1 MSARRSLG
9 RQSVSFSGTLHI
21 TTFSVVKYCHITAH
35 KPEKSMFYYYHHCHH
50 YLLLLFPAFFSPCG
64 IQKKDTFCK
73 SIQPLKVKM
82 IIIIIVVVNIG
93 GGGIHRHPLDISG
106 NCQRSQTTVSAF
118 TALSE
123 KTRHFSLFTHTC
135 IPKVHACMSEL
146 RLACICYK

>member
-21 TTFSVVKYCHITAH
+21 TTFSVSTATLPHISLKKVCFIIIIIAIII
-35 KPEKSMFYYYHHCHH
+35 FYYYFQ
-50 YLLLLFPAFFSPCG
+50 LFSPCG
-64 IQKKDTFCK
+64 IQKKQDTFCK
-73 SIQPLKVKM
+73 SIQPLKVKI

-123 KTRHFSLFTHTC
+123 KTRHFYLFTHTC
-135 IPKVHACMSEL
+135 IPKVHACMSVL
-146 RLACICYK
+146 RLACIC